1 MSLETSRR
9 DFLESTW
16 KLTSLGGAGLLTAAG
31 SFGPSGLI
39 RSSAA
44 QDRSSG
50 ATGEIRPQRYYRP
63 ADGTLGDPIPFFWKG
78 HYHIFHVGGGEWQ
91 HLVSEDLLRW
101 RELPTAIPRGGP
113 GEPDSSQCASGSII
127 QRQGT
132 FHIFYLGRSEKDGRR
147 IGTVCHATSRDLVH
161 WEKDPANPLLRPDY
175 ENYAGVTKDPF
186 VFWNARDQRYWM
198 LIADRLR
205 HAPTNRKGVL
215 ALATSPDLQRWQR
228 RQEPFWAPDSS
239 TGEFEVPDL
248 FEWNRRF
255 YLTYT
260 TYMERTGT
268 HYRVADQASGPW
280 LAPAVDSFDDHLYY
294 AGKTMSDGKRRLA
307 FAFVRGAGAGPGVP
321 PADRKQALIIREV
334 LQKPDGSLAFKCPQ
348 ELLDCCGPELPLKFA
363 SPSGHWSQ
371 QDRRAHARRL
381 DGLAYAV
388 TEPVA
393 PDGLLELVLTL
404 KPNTRSAGIFFRT
417 TGDLERG
424 YMLRLE
430 PSRGRIVFERWP
442 KSWPWKQEF
451 WRNIGAARGTHPFMV
466 QRTVLPEQ
474 FSWERPM
481 TVQLFLQGTIAEV
494 FVNQELALVARI
506 YEHRDGCL
514 ALFVEHGEADFE
526 GMTFRPLP

>member
-9 DFLESTW
+9 DFLEQTW

-31 SFGPSGLI
+31 SLGPSGLI
-39 RSSAA
+39 RSSTA
-44 QDRSSG
+44 QDRSNG
-50 ATGEIRPQRYYRP
+50 AAIRPQRYYRP

-78 HYHIFHVGGGEWQ
+78 RYHIFHVGGGEWE

-101 RELPTAIPRGGP
+101 RELPTAIHRGGP

-147 IGTVCHATSRDLVH
+147 VGTVCHATSRDLVH

-215 ALATSPDLQRWQR
+215 ALATSRDLQRWQR
-228 RQEPFWAPDSS
+228 HQEPFWAPDSS

-248 FEWNRRF
+248 FEWNGRF

-268 HYRVADQASGPW
+268 HYRMADQANGPW
-280 LAPAVDSFDDHLYY
+280 HAPAVDSFDDHLYY
-294 AGKTMSDGKRRLA
+294 AGKTMSDGKRRLS

-348 ELLDCCGPELPLKFA
+348 ELLDCCGPELPLKFEGT
-363 SPSGHWSQ
+363 SGHWSQ
-371 QDRRAHARRL
+371 QDRRGHARRL

-466 QRTVLPEQ
+466 QQTALPEQ
-474 FSWERPM
+474 FSWEGPM